1 MNLRELV
8 RSPAL
13 WPSHGH
19 NHRRATWTELFFD
32 LVFVAAVAE
41 VSKPLSADYSP
52 GGLLRFSFLF
62 VLIWWAWSGH
72 TLYTTRFDAEDSV
85 QRVLL
90 LIQCFIAAVMA
101 ANAKDA
107 LDSRSSAGFGA
118 AYGAMR
124 IVLVVQYLRARRL
137 LEARTLA
144 TRHALGF
151 GVAVIV
157 WILSALTPAPE
168 RYWLWAAA
176 LAIDFATPWLA
187 ANHIL
192 DMPPDPTHF
201 PERFGLFTII
211 LIGEFVAAVM
221 RGIESQEDWT
231 FSAAAT
237 AFTSMAFAF
246 VLRWSYFDVAR
257 SANERRVRTR
267 RDAIRFHLWHYCH
280 LPMFLGIAIAGV
292 GFQRAITVASEGHL
306 NRSEVWI
313 LSIAAISVM
322 IALSTLGATSDA
334 AQMRR
339 SLPAY
344 LWPQYAIALAT
355 IILGICADRMHTLV
369 VVLTLLTGC
378 VLQTLVAQRETVV
391 EVPQVAA

>member
-1 MNLRELV
+1 
-8 RSPAL
+8 
-13 WPSHGH
+13 
-19 NHRRATWTELFFD
+19 
-32 LVFVAAVAE
+32 
-41 VSKPLSADYSP
+41 
-52 GGLLRFSFLF
+52 
-62 VLIWWAWSGH
+62 
-72 TLYTTRFDAEDSV
+72 
-85 QRVLL
+85 
-90 LIQCFIAAVMA
+90 
-101 ANAKDA
+101 
-107 LDSRSSAGFGA
+107 
-118 AYGAMR
+118 MR

-187 ANHIL
+187 ANRML

-313 LSIAAISVM
+313 LCIAVISVM

-378 VLQTLVAQRETVV
+378 VLQTLLAQRETVV
-391 EVPQVAA
+391 EDPQVAA